1 MNVYTCIDH
10 RGHNPVGVSS
20 LIVAENEDEARRLLI
35 AELAEH
41 GLKQEGKPFTLRLM
55 NISSPRA
62 YVLQDGDY

>member
-1 MNVYTCIDH
+1 MNVYVCTDH
-10 RGHNPVGVSS
+10 KGHYPVGVSS

-41 GLKQEGKPFTLRLM
+41 SLKQGDKPFSLRLM
-55 NISSPRA
+55 NVSSPRA